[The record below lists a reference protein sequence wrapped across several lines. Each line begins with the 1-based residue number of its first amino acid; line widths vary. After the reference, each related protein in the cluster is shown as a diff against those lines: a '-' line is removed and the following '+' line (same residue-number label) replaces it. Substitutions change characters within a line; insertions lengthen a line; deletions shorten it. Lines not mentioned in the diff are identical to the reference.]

1 MKPILILVFLSIIL
15 NGLVPG
21 EETLSFGRFGPVT
34 LYQDSIQ
41 PRRMVLFISGDGGWN
56 LGVVDMA
63 RAIAGEDALVAGI
76 DITRYLKQLEKSTE
90 SCSYPAADFESLS
103 KFIQK
108 EKKFSDYQAP
118 ILIGYSSGATLAYA
132 LIVQAPPNTFAGAIS
147 LGFCPDLPLTKPL
160 CRGGGLEWGP
170 GPKGKGYSFLPTK
183 NLPVPW
189 IAFQGTVDQVCSAE
203 STAAYVRQVKNGEIV
218 MLEKVGHGFS
228 VQKNWLPQFR
238 DAFRKITARS
248 QPVSSPIMAEI
259 GELPLIEVRP
269 ERWQADCFAV
279 IITGDGGWA
288 SIDRSLGNTLAA
300 RGVGVIGLNSLKYFW
315 KARTP
320 ASSARDL
327 ERIVRHYLAAWK
339 KEKAI
344 LIGYSLGADVL
355 PFMANRLPA
364 DIQNR
369 ISLIALIGP
378 SRRTEFEFHLSE
390 WLGMSS
396 GKNSLP
402 VLPEVEKLR
411 GKKILCF
418 CGSKESDS
426 LCLLLDSSLAKTIC
440 MPGGHH
446 LGGDYESLATSIIDE
461 AR

>member
-1 MKPILILVFLSIIL
+1 MKPILVFIFLSLIL
-15 NGLVPG
+15 NGLLFG

-34 LYQDSIQ
+34 LYQDSPQ
-41 PRRMVLFISGDGGWN
+41 PGRVVLFISGDGGWN

-63 RAIAGEDALVAGI
+63 RSIAGEDALVVGI
-76 DITRYLKQLEKSTE
+76 DIIHYLKQLEKSTE
-90 SCSYPAADFESLS
+90 DCSYPAADFESLS

-108 EKKFSDYQAP
+108 EKKFSDYQTP
-118 ILIGYSSGATLAYA
+118 ILIGYSSGATLVYA
-132 LIVQAPPNTFAGAIS
+132 LLVQAPPNTFAGGIS
-147 LGFCPDLPLTKPL
+147 LGFCPDLPLKKPF
-160 CRGGGLEWGP
+160 CRGGGLEGAP
-170 GPKGKGYSFLPTK
+170 GPKGKGYNFLPAK

-238 DAFRKITARS
+238 DAFRRITART
-248 QPVSSPIMAEI
+248 QPVLSPVTAEI
-259 GELPLIEVRP
+259 GDLPLIEARP
-269 ERWQADCFAV
+269 ERWQSDCFAV
-279 IITGDGGWA
+279 IVTGDGGWA
-288 SIDRSLGNTLAA
+288 SIDRSLGNALAG
-300 RGVGVIGLNSLKYFW
+300 RGVGVVGLNSLRYFW

-320 ASSARDL
+320 ESSARDL

-364 DIQNR
+364 DIQGR

-390 WLGMSS
+390 WLGKSP

-426 LCLLLDSSLAKTIC
+426 LCLILDSSLAKTIC

-446 LGGDYESLATSIIDE
+446 LGGDYESLAKSIIDE